1 MPQKN
6 SAKDSTFH
14 VGFLLIIRK
23 QDHKRTQQTS
33 YSLRTEKQSLKRE
46 INIKNKLK
54 SKSPCDIPP
63 DTQQYFLVT

>member
-23 QDHKRTQQTS
+23 QDHKRSQQTS
-33 YSLRTEKQSLKRE
+33 YSLRTEKQSLKE
-46 INIKNKLK
+46 KSILK
-54 SKSPCDIPP
+54 
-63 DTQQYFLVT
+63 TN